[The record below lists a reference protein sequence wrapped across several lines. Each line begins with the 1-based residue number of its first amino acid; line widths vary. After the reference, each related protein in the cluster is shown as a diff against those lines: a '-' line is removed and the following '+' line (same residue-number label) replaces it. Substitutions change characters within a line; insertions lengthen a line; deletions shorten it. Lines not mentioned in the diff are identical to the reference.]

1 MPMTLLPKLIISFCL
16 IYLVGIGVAMAK
28 APYVELCLRNPNPD
42 RHCAEIQ
49 RNAERWDDSIHM
61 AANKVG
67 IDPLLLKSLVA
78 IESHFNANAH
88 SRSGPTGLVQIL
100 PVTARKFGFSKEQLQ
115 SPEGNLEAGA
125 MYLKAQLNQFN
136 DDYLAV
142 VAYNLG
148 GKIVTPNKR
157 AQHHAN
163 FYADEVMS
171 VYGYF
176 KSQANGEALSSFQ

>member
-1 MPMTLLPKLIISFCL
+1 MPMTLLPKFLFSFCL
-16 IYLVGIGVAMAK
+16 LFFACINVAMAK
-28 APYVELCLRNPNPD
+28 TPYVELCLRKLNPD

-49 RNAERWDDSIHM
+49 RNAERWDDSINS

-78 IESHFNANAH
+78 IESHFNAKAH

-100 PVTARKFGFSKEQLQ
+100 PVTARKLGFSKEQLQ
-115 SPEGNLEAGA
+115 SPENNLEAGA
-125 MYLKAQLNQFN
+125 MYLKVQLNQFN

-148 GKIVTPNKR
+148 GKTVTPNKR

-176 KSQANGEALSSFQ
+176 KSQANGEVLKGFE